1 MLKIKTKNN
10 KVKFNFEE
18 TFYRKANLY
27 FYKNFRMEK
36 IHVYFMPGLAAS
48 PTIFE
53 RIQLPNDLFEIHLLE
68 WFVPTEKETLKVYA
82 EKMAKKVEQENAI
95 LVGVS
100 FGGILVQEM
109 KQFLNPKKVII
120 ISSVKSNKEFP
131 RRMKLAKTTKAYKLI
146 PMSLFENIENLAKY
160 TLGDVIK
167 QRVKLY
173 EKFLS
178 VRDKSYLNWAI
189 ENVILWER
197 TEVDKDIIHIHG
209 LEDEVFPIKYIKDFI
224 PVKGGTHIMILNKYK
239 WLNENLP
246 KIMLDN

>member
-1 MLKIKTKNN
+1 
-10 KVKFNFEE
+10 
-18 TFYRKANLY
+18 
-27 FYKNFRMEK
+27 MEK

-53 RIQLPNDLFEIHLLE
+53 RIQLPEKDFEMHFLE
-68 WFVPTEKETLKVYA
+68 WFVPA
-82 EKMAKKVEQENAI
+82 EKQTLVSYAQQMSENVKHENAI

-120 ISSVKSNKEFP
+120 ISSVKSNKEMP
-131 RRMKLAKTTKAYKLI
+131 RRMKIAKKTKAYKLI
-146 PMSLFENIENLAKY
+146 PVTLFENIENLAKY
-160 TLGDVIK
+160 AFGDFIK

-178 VRDKSYLNWAI
+178 VRDKNYLNWAI

-197 TEVDKDIIHIHG
+197 TEIDKEIIHIHG
-209 LEDEVFPIKYIKDFI
+209 LEDEVFPVKYINDYI
-224 PVKGGTHIMILNKYK
+224 PVKGGTHIMILNKHK

-246 KIMLDN
+246 NIMLDK